1 MISDR
6 ASSITTRPVTGLG
19 QRTAAMKTAYS
30 VEQPDFDRSPH
41 TGMTRKHYIDCA
53 RYVLERAFKHV
64 KTFDQP
70 IVFPLIPGSKSYP
83 QPNDPDWR
91 HRAHEWEA
99 LERTLTLAAPLMHVE
114 PDISI
119 RGIKLRE
126 YYKHH
131 LYNALTPGHANSL
144 PLPDD
149 LPDATYQFTCE
160 FGGLTKTLL
169 VFPDVLWPSFTQRQ
183 KDEMAVTISKWAH
196 HRTTQNN
203 WRLFNICALSFL
215 KKHGYAIDDDLL
227 KNHLL
232 WVASYHAGDGWYLEQ
247 TYNYYTISLF
257 VVYGTIWC
265 RAFGDQHYPE
275 ITDVLEQSFQELM
288 KTYANFFGRN
298 GFINMWARSICYRL
312 WISGGFPVSFLLKAG
327 SPLDPGW
334 ARRLCS
340 GSLLQFT
347 TRDDFYHNDIPSLGF
362 YGHREY
368 AIQSY
373 SCPASPFIM
382 FLPFI
387 SLALPEDSRFWTAI
401 ENDGMWTEL
410 GKTSKRTIL
419 AKPGLVLVNHGSSG
433 ASEIVSGKVYDDD
446 HNYSKLVFNTHF
458 PWEDHN
464 PEGGTS
470 QEYSFR
476 SLDPRDLSGEDIIF
490 YLTGRK
496 VENHAGK
503 NAVFT
508 TAQCILF
515 NGVRNDVLYRQL
527 IMRRPPPNGV
537 GYIID
542 LAEITI
548 PGGVVRVDRCRLAFE
563 HELTL
568 GHFGLPHLHGIE
580 AEVESFEDEKC
591 KGLIASIPGR
601 KVALIAYHGWDRL
614 DWLVHSGRNAEAEES
629 TVLYAYRKRTTKH
642 PAMELMITVMLHKT
656 DDVPWTRQELSPLKH
671 IQIMDVMP
679 SGSVL
684 GAEIMLTN
692 GTKYSVDFK
701 DIDGYKSC

>member
-1 MISDR
+1 
-6 ASSITTRPVTGLG
+6 
-19 QRTAAMKTAYS
+19 MKKAYL
-30 VEQPDFDRSPH
+30 VEEPDFELSPH
-41 TGMTRKHYIDCA
+41 TGMTRKHYIECA
-53 RYVLERAFKHV
+53 RYVLERAFTHV
-64 KTFDQP
+64 KSFDAP
-70 IVFPLIPGSKSYP
+70 IVFPLIAGSKSYP
-83 QPNDPDWR
+83 QPDDPPWR

-99 LERTLTLAAPLMHVE
+99 LERTFTLAGPLIHVE
-114 PDISI
+114 PEISI

-126 YYKHH
+126 YYRHH

-144 PLPDD
+144 PWPEE

-169 VFPDVLWPSFTQRQ
+169 LLPDVLWPDFTQEQ

-215 KKHGYAIDDDLL
+215 KKHGYAIDDELL

-257 VVYGTIWC
+257 VVYGAIWC
-265 RAFGDQHYPE
+265 RAFGDEHYPE
-275 ITDVLEQSFQELM
+275 IAGVLERSFQELM
-288 KTYANFFGRN
+288 KTYVHFFGRN
-298 GFINMWARSICYRL
+298 GYVNMWARSICYRS
-312 WISGGFPVSFLLKAG
+312 WIAGGFPVSFLLKGG
-327 SPLDPGW
+327 SPLDAGF

-340 GSLLQFT
+340 GALLQFVA
-347 TRDDFYHNDIPSLGF
+347 REDFYHNDIPSLGF
-362 YGHREY
+362 YGPREY

-387 SLALPEDSRFWTAI
+387 SLALPEDSPFWTAR
-401 ENDGMWTEL
+401 ENEGMWATL
-410 GKTSKRTIL
+410 GKTSRRTVL
-419 AKPGLVLVNHGSSG
+419 AKPGLVLVNHGSTG
-433 ASEIVSGKVYDDD
+433 ASEIISGKVYDDD

-464 PEGGTS
+464 PAGGTS

-496 VENHAGK
+496 VENHAAR
-503 NAVFT
+503 NAGFT

-515 NGVRNDVLYRQL
+515 NGVRDGVLYRQL

-548 PGGVVRVDRCRLAFE
+548 PGGVVRCDRCRLAFE

-568 GHFGLPHLHGIE
+568 GHFGLPHLHGIS
-580 AEVESFEDEKC
+580 ARVESFENEKC
-591 KGLIASIPGR
+591 KGLVGSIPGR

-614 DWLVHSGRNAEAEES
+614 EWLVHTGRNAEAEAS
-629 TVLYAYRKRTTKH
+629 TVLYAYRKRTAKH
-642 PAMELMITVMLHKT
+642 PAMELMITVLLHKT
-656 DDVPWTRQELSPLKH
+656 DDTPWTEEELSPLKG

-679 SGSVL
+679 TGSVL
-684 GAEIMLTN
+684 GAEITLAD